1 MIQMGVI
8 ILCVAEHSGLFTHAA
23 LCTANDINSCLL
35 VNNYCF
41 PAVFPSIENMIN
53 DEIRN
58 QQENVTFSCIS
69 VGEPVPDITWS
80 FNGAVIDEFNGY
92 SIVSRSL
99 NTTTIEETLTVNNV
113 VSSDAGTYTCTS
125 SNIIGSVTSSGI
137 LTVTSKLDT

>member
-1 MIQMGVI
+1 
-8 ILCVAEHSGLFTHAA
+8 
-23 LCTANDINSCLL
+23 
-35 VNNYCF
+35 
-41 PAVFPSIENMIN
+41 MIN

-69 VGEPVPDITWS
+69 VGEPVPDINWS